1 MPTIENIN
9 DERLFKLYLQMR
21 GLPLGD
27 LNTSVHPNIHN
38 ADKHYDELLIALTG
52 GNDTI
57 ADMSSYAA
65 YHASIAARVAPF
77 IAAIRAGM
85 DTVNDTMHITNVL
98 AVMSGQERIF
108 SIDDEEITP
117 AEYIQKLQAA
127 IATLNSTIAIVQ
139 QLAGGQ

>member
-9 DERLFKLYLQMR
+9 DERLFKLYLKMR

-27 LNTSVHPNIHN
+27 LNTGVHPNIHN

-65 YHASIAARVAPF
+65 YHASVTARVAPF

-85 DTVNDTMHITNVL
+85 DTINDTMHITNVL
-98 AVMSGQERIF
+98 TVMSGQERIF
-108 SIDDEEITP
+108 SIEDEAITP
-117 AEYIQKLQAA
+117 AEYIQKLQSA

-139 QLAGGQ
+139 QMAGGQ

>member
-9 DERLFKLYLQMR
+9 DERLFKLYLEIR

-27 LNTSVHPNIHN
+27 LNTGVHPNIHN
-38 ADKHYDELLIALTG
+38 ADKHYDELFIALTG

-57 ADMSSYAA
+57 ADMSAYAD
-65 YHASIAARVAPF
+65 YHAIVTARVAPF

-85 DTVNDTMHITNVL
+85 DTINDTMHITNVL

-108 SIDDEEITP
+108 SIEDEAITP
-117 AEYIQKLQAA
+117 AEYVQKLQAA

-139 QLAGGQ
+139 QMAGGQ